1 MKEEEIQA
9 CYDSIYGGKKGL
21 VSYDKFKLKVK
32 DEELTSAQL
41 DDTCS
46 MCDRLDRWAKERWYN
61 NSDEGYQPQSQWCSS
76 LQHPS

>member
-46 MCDRLDRWAKERWYN
+46 MCDRLDRWAKER
-61 NSDEGYQPQSQWCSS
+61 
-76 LQHPS
+76 

>member
-1 MKEEEIQA
+1 MKSFRIPGYRVMKEEEIQA

-46 MCDRLDRWAKERWYN
+46 MCDRLDRWAKER
-61 NSDEGYQPQSQWCSS
+61 
-76 LQHPS
+76 